1 MNYYGMVLDFINF
14 ACGIA
19 RFNVRNFS
27 FKVARLGAR
36 LDFGRAGVGIY
47 GFALPHYDFITQ
59 NKKRAIKSKIIR
71 ISPRFAVY
79 T

>member
-1 MNYYGMVLDFINF
+1 MVLDFINF
-14 ACGIA
+14 YCGIA

-47 GFALPHYDFITQ
+47 GFALPDNHFISA
-59 NKKRAIKSKIIR
+59 NEKRAKR
-71 ISPRFAVY
+71 VR
-79 T
+79 

>member
-1 MNYYGMVLDFINF
+1 MVLDFINF

-47 GFALPHYDFITQ
+47 GFALPYYDFIAQ
-59 NKKRAIKSKIIR
+59 NKKRSIKSKIIR

>member
-1 MNYYGMVLDFINF
+1 VDYYGMVLDFINF
-14 ACGIA
+14 ACELA
-19 RFNVRNFS
+19 DFNVREFRN
-27 FKVARLGAR
+27 KARGMGAR
-36 LDFGRAGVGIY
+36 LDNGGDSVRIY